1 MYGRGDER
9 FRSPETRAAG
19 TSVTD
24 GCSMTQDSAHPA
36 AMAPAT
42 FALAFGASLTPMI
55 VTDARGHDNPIVWV
69 NDAFLNQ
76 TGYARDEL
84 IGRNCRLLQ
93 GPETDRQEIAR
104 MRAAIGAGEPIALE
118 ILNYRRDGTPF
129 WNGMTIN
136 PIRDEAG
143 GIAYFFAAQADMTD
157 KRRAESAMRGTNDE
171 LERQVGER
179 TADLE
184 RALAQKTAL
193 LHEVDHRVKNNLQ
206 VISSLMLLK
215 ARRTPE
221 GEARDALQNMA
232 ERIGAL
238 STAHRMLY
246 SEGDV
251 AHFNLSD
258 FTGDFL
264 SDLEAGLD
272 PERTRIEAHV
282 EPIAVAAAMAA
293 PLSLMI
299 HELTT
304 NAVRHA
310 FPGGRSGRL
319 TVDGRR
325 EDDMLVL
332 VVADDGIGL
341 GTAPPNPAGFGRSL
355 VEMVVRQLRGS
366 IAWSE
371 GAPGTRVEIRVP
383 LQGGA

>member
-1 MYGRGDER
+1 MHGRGDDR
-9 FRSPETRAAG
+9 FRGSEARAATG
-19 TSVTD
+19 VAD
-24 GCSMTQDSAHPA
+24 GGSMTQDKILPPQI
-36 AMAPAT
+36 APST
-42 FALAFGASLTPMI
+42 FALAFDVSPTPML
-55 VTDARGHDNPIVWV
+55 VTDARARDNPIIWV
-69 NDAFLNQ
+69 NDAFLAQ
-76 TGYARDEL
+76 SGYRREEL
-84 IGRNCRLLQ
+84 IGRNCRMLQ
-93 GPETDRQEIAR
+93 GTETDPQEVAR
-104 MRAAIGAGEPIALE
+104 MRAAIAGGEPIALE
-118 ILNYRRDGTPF
+118 ILNYRKDGTPF
-129 WNGMTIN
+129 WNGMTIS
-136 PIRDEAG
+136 PIRDAAG
-143 GIAYFFAAQADMTD
+143 EVAFFFAAQADMTD
-157 KRRAESAMRGTNDE
+157 KRRIETAMRGTNDE
-171 LERQVGER
+171 LERQVGQR

-184 RALAQKTAL
+184 QALAQKTAL

-221 GEARDALQNMA
+221 GEAREALQNMA

-246 SEGDV
+246 SAGDV

-264 SDLEAGLD
+264 SDLGAGID
-272 PERTRIEAHV
+272 PEQTRIEARV

-310 FPGGRSGRL
+310 FPDGRKGRL
-319 TVDGRR
+319 TLDAHR
-325 EDDMLVL
+325 EDDALIIVI
-332 VVADDGIGL
+332 ADDGVGL
-341 GTAPPNPAGFGRSL
+341 AAAPPNPAGFGRTL
-355 VEMVVRQLRGS
+355 VDMVVRQLRGS
-366 IAWSE
+366 IVWAD